1 MNWSNFSIR
10 TKITFA
16 SVLLP
21 AVLFSAVF
29 ALWAHDE
36 KIMIN
41 KTMEDKARSVAL
53 SAHGTRATME
63 QSWID
68 GVFTTDMLHEWS
80 ERGEMDTAIG
90 AVPIV
95 AAWRSVMANSEEG
108 GYEFKVPKF
117 NPRNPDNEPDLVEA
131 EALKKMK
138 AENLSEYYVRDEEHN
153 TIRYFQP
160 VKLTE
165 SCMNCHGDPANSAEL
180 WGNSEGLDPT
190 GVKME
195 NWAVGEIHG
204 AFEVIQS
211 LDEADAAF
219 QAAVG
224 KMGLVILVGLIAMTL
239 VLQWAMKKL
248 FVRPLSESV
257 NYANQLAKGDLS
269 AELLNKDRQ
278 DEIGELGSALSQMT
292 DNLRD
297 LITGLKQGSNTL
309 KDSSSSLGTQSDK
322 LANDS
327 ESMTDVANTVSSAGE
342 ELSTSISGIAGSA
355 EDMST
360 MLNTVAASIEE
371 MTASITEVAK
381 SSVRSSEIADNA
393 NRKSNQA
400 VEVMDQLKA
409 ASEKIGKVLDVITDI
424 ADQTNLLA
432 LNATIEAASAGEA
445 GKGFAVVANEV
456 KELARQTTQA
466 TEEINREIGEM
477 QSSTV
482 TAVQSVEAISEVI
495 EEVNEISTSIASAVE
510 EQSAT
515 LNEISKSGGVANQA
529 AQEITR
535 RVQEGAKGTQEI
547 SRTIQAVREGVI
559 ETDRGI
565 QDTRT
570 NASELG
576 TLAES
581 MDHLVSRFQL

>member
-1 MNWSNFSIR
+1 MKWSRLSIR
-10 TKITFA
+10 TKITVV
-16 SVLLP
+16 SVVLP
-21 AVLFSAVF
+21 AVLFVSLFAV
-29 ALWAHDE
+29 WARDE
-36 KIMIN
+36 RAKIN
-41 KTMEDKARSVAL
+41 QKTVDKARSVAL
-53 SAHGTRATME
+53 AAAGTRLTME
-63 QSWID
+63 QNWKD
-68 GVFTTDMLHEWS
+68 GVFSAQMLREWAD
-80 ERGEMDTAIG
+80 RGEMDQALG

-95 AAWRSVMANSEEG
+95 AAWRSVMANAEAG

-117 NPRNPDNEPDLVEA
+117 DPRNPDNLPDTLEA
-131 EALKKMK
+131 EALEYLMTSN
-138 AENLSEYYVRDEEHN
+138 AEEYYVHDPESN

-165 SCMNCHGDPANSAEL
+165 ACMLCHGDPATSEEL
-180 WGNSEGLDPT
+180 WGNSQGLDPT
-190 GVKME
+190 GAKME
-195 NWAVGEIHG
+195 NWKVGQVHG
-204 AFEVIQS
+204 AFEVVQS
-211 LDEADAAF
+211 LDQADAAF
-219 QAAVG
+219 GAAVG
-224 KMGLVILVGLIAMTL
+224 KMGLVILIGLALMTV
-239 VLQWAMKKL
+239 VLQWSMKKL
-248 FVRPLSESV
+248 FVAPLSEAV
-257 NYANQLAKGDLS
+257 GYANQIAGGDLAAEFQDSGRKDEIGDLS
-269 AELLNKDRQ
+269 GA
-278 DEIGELGSALSQMT
+278 LGTMT
-292 DNLRD
+292 LNLRD
-297 LITGLKQGSNTL
+297 LIAGLKQGSSTL
-309 KDSSSSLGTQSDK
+309 KDSSVSLGSQSDK
-322 LANDS
+322 LAEDS

-342 ELSTSISGIAGSA
+342 ELSTSISGIASSA

-400 VEVMDQLKA
+400 VQVMDQLKS
-409 ASEKIGKVLDVITDI
+409 ASAKIGKVLDVITDI

-466 TEEINREIGEM
+466 TEEINREICEM
-477 QSSTV
+477 QASTA
-482 TAVQSVEAISEVI
+482 TAVESVEAISKVI

-559 ETDRGI
+559 ETDKGI
-565 QDTRT
+565 QATRR
-570 NASELG
+570 NAGELG
-576 TLAES
+576 QLADK
-581 MDHLVSRFQL
+581 MDELVTRFHL

>member
-1 MNWSNFSIR
+1 MNWAKFTIR
-10 TKITFA
+10 TKITVV
-16 SVLLP
+16 SIVLP
-21 AVLFSAVF
+21 AVLFVSLFAVWATDERAKINDK
-29 ALWAHDE
+29 AL
-36 KIMIN
+36 
-41 KTMEDKARSVAL
+41 DKARSVAL
-53 SAHGTRATME
+53 AASGARQTME
-63 QSWID
+63 ENWEQ
-68 GVFTTDMLHEWS
+68 GVFTGQMLREWA
-80 ERGEMDTAIG
+80 ERGELDRALG
-90 AVPIV
+90 SVPV
-95 AAWRSVMANSEEG
+95 VGAWRSVMANAEEG

-117 NPRNPDNEPDLVEA
+117 HPRNPENEPDKIEA
-131 EALKKMK
+131 EALEALMK
-138 AENLSEYYVRDEEHN
+138 GTLDEYVVHDDAAN
-153 TIRYFQP
+153 TMRYFKP

-165 SCMNCHGDPANSAEL
+165 TCMLCHGDPATSREL
-180 WGNSEGLDPT
+180 WGNDEGLDPT
-190 GVKME
+190 GTRME
-195 NWAVGEIHG
+195 GWKVGEVHG
-204 AFEVIQS
+204 AFEVVQS

-219 QAAVG
+219 QASVG
-224 KMGLVILVGLIAMTL
+224 KMALVILVGLGLMTV

-248 FVRPLSESV
+248 FVQPLSEAV
-257 NYANQLAKGDLS
+257 DYANDLAEGNLA
-269 AELLNKDRQ
+269 AELQDKDRQ
-278 DEIGELGSALSQMT
+278 DEIGKLGQALSQMT
-292 DNLRD
+292 ENLRE
-297 LITGLKQGSNTL
+297 LIAGLKQGSNTL
-309 KDSSSSLGTQSDK
+309 KDSSSSLGNQSDK
-322 LANDS
+322 LAQDS

-393 NRKSNQA
+393 NRQSNQA
-400 VEVMDQLKA
+400 VEVMDQLKS

-477 QSSTV
+477 QASTS
-482 TAVQSVEAISEVI
+482 TAVAAVEAISSVI

-559 ETDRGI
+559 ETDKGI
-565 QDTRT
+565 QATRS
-570 NASELG
+570 NAGELSD
-576 TLAES
+576 LAEK
-581 MDHLVSRFQL
+581 MDGLVSRFSL

>member
-1 MNWSNFSIR
+1 MNWSRLSIR
-10 TKITFA
+10 TKITAA
-16 SVLLP
+16 SILLP
-21 AVLFSAVF
+21 ALLSVSLFVVYAREER
-29 ALWAHDE
+29 A
-36 KIMIN
+36 KIN
-41 KTMEDKARSVAL
+41 SSTVDKARSVAL
-53 SAHGTRATME
+53 SAQGARTTME
-63 QSWID
+63 KNWTD
-68 GVFTTDMLHEWS
+68 GVFSTEMMREWA
-80 ERGEMDTAIG
+80 ERGEMDTALG
-90 AVPIV
+90 SVPIV
-95 AAWRSVMANSEEG
+95 AAWRSVMVNSDEG
-108 GYEFKVPKF
+108 NYEFKVPKF
-117 NPRNPDNEPDLVEA
+117 QPRNPDNEPDELEA
-131 EALKKMK
+131 KALKKIK
-138 AENLSEYYVRDEEHN
+138 AENLAEYYVHDQAAN
-153 TIRYFQP
+153 TIRYFRP
-160 VKLTE
+160 VKLTA
-165 SCMNCHGDPANSAEL
+165 SCLNCHGDPATSQEL
-180 WGNSEGLDPT
+180 WGNDKGLDPT
-190 GVKME
+190 GSRME
-195 NWAVGEIHG
+195 NWEVGSIHG

-211 LDEADAAF
+211 MDEADAAF
-219 QAAVG
+219 QAALF
-224 KMGLVILVGLIAMTL
+224 KMAVVILVGLVVMAML
-239 VLQWAMKKL
+239 LQVAMKKL
-248 FVRPLSESV
+248 FVAPLSEAV
-257 NYANQLAKGDLS
+257 DYANDLARGDLS
-269 AELLNKDRQ
+269 AELKQKGRQ
-278 DEIGELGSALSQMT
+278 DEIGVLGAALSTMT
-292 DNLRD
+292 ENLRD
-297 LITGLKQGSNTL
+297 LISGLKKGSNTL
-309 KDSSSSLGTQSDK
+309 KDSSNSLGSQSDK
-322 LANDS
+322 LADDS

-381 SSVRSSEIADNA
+381 SSVRSAEIADNA
-393 NRKSNQA
+393 NRQSNQA

-477 QSSTV
+477 QASTS
-482 TAVQSVEAISEVI
+482 TAVESVQAISKVI

-559 ETDRGI
+559 ETDKGI
-565 QDTRT
+565 QATRS

-581 MDHLVSRFQL
+581 MDELVSRFQL

>member
-1 MNWSNFSIR
+1 MVNS
-10 TKITFA
+10 
-16 SVLLP
+16 
-21 AVLFSAVF
+21 
-29 ALWAHDE
+29 DE
-36 KIMIN
+36 G
-41 KTMEDKARSVAL
+41 D
-53 SAHGTRATME
+53 
-63 QSWID
+63 
-68 GVFTTDMLHEWS
+68 
-80 ERGEMDTAIG
+80 
-90 AVPIV
+90 
-95 AAWRSVMANSEEG
+95 
-108 GYEFKVPKF
+108 YEFKVPKF
-117 NPRNPDNEPDLVEA
+117 QPRNPDNEPDELEA
-131 EALKKMK
+131 RALKKIK
-138 AENLSEYYVRDEEHN
+138 AEDLSEYYVHDQAAN
-153 TIRYFQP
+153 TIRYFRP

-165 SCMNCHGDPANSAEL
+165 SCLNCHGDPATSQEL
-180 WGNSEGLDPT
+180 WGNSQGLDPT
-190 GVKME
+190 GSRME
-195 NWAVGEIHG
+195 NWKVGDIHG

-211 LDEADAAF
+211 MDEADAAF
-219 QAAVG
+219 QAALI
-224 KMGLVILVGLIAMTL
+224 KMAAVILVGLVVMAL
-239 VLQWAMKKL
+239 LLQVAMKKL
-248 FVRPLSESV
+248 FVAPLSEAV
-257 NYANQLAKGDLS
+257 DYANDLARGDLS
-269 AELLNKDRQ
+269 AELKQKDRQ
-278 DEIGELGSALSQMT
+278 DEIGVLGTALSTMT
-292 DNLRD
+292 ENLRD
-297 LITGLKQGSNTL
+297 LISGLKIGSNTL
-309 KDSSSSLGTQSDK
+309 KDSSNSLGSQSDK
-322 LANDS
+322 LADDS

-381 SSVRSSEIADNA
+381 SSVRSAEIADNA

-477 QSSTV
+477 QASTT
-482 TAVQSVEAISEVI
+482 TAVESVQAISKVI

-559 ETDRGI
+559 ETDKGI
-565 QDTRT
+565 QATRS

-581 MDHLVSRFQL
+581 MDELVSRFQL

>member
-1 MNWSNFSIR
+1 MNWSKLSIR
-10 TKITFA
+10 TKITVT
-16 SVLLP
+16 SLLLP
-21 AVLFSAVF
+21 TVLFGAVF
-29 ALWAHDE
+29 TLYVRDE
-36 KIMIN
+36 RIKINNSI
-41 KTMEDKARSVAL
+41 EDKARSVAL
-53 SAHGTRATME
+53 AAHGTRTTME

-68 GVFTTDMLHEWS
+68 GVFTTEMLREWAD
-80 ERGEMDTAIG
+80 RGEMETALG
-90 AVPIV
+90 SVPIV

-117 NPRNPDNEPDLVEA
+117 NPRNPENEPDAIEA
-131 EALKKMK
+131 EALKKLK
-138 AENLSEYYVRDEEHN
+138 SENLAEYHVHDEEHN
-153 TIRYFQP
+153 TARYFQP
-160 VKLTE
+160 VKLTA
-165 SCMNCHGDPANSAEL
+165 SCLNCHGEPATSQEL
-180 WGNSEGLDPT
+180 WGNNEGRDPT
-190 GVKME
+190 GAKME
-195 NWAVGEIHG
+195 NWEIGEIHG

-211 LDEADAAF
+211 LDAADAAF
-219 QAAVG
+219 KATVG
-224 KMGLVILVGLIAMTL
+224 KMSLAVLAGLVCMALL
-239 VLQWAMKKL
+239 LQWGMKKL
-248 FVRPLSESV
+248 FVDPLSEAI
-257 NYANQLAKGDLS
+257 NYANELAKGDLS
-269 AELLNKDRQ
+269 AELVNNNRQ
-278 DEIGELGSALSQMT
+278 DEIGDLGNSLEKMT
-292 DNLRD
+292 VNLRD

-309 KDSSSSLGTQSDK
+309 KVSSTSLGTQSDK
-322 LANDS
+322 LADDS

-381 SSVRSSEIADNA
+381 SSLRSSEIADNA

-400 VEVMDQLKA
+400 VDVMDQLKT

-477 QSSTV
+477 QASTT
-482 TAVQSVEAISEVI
+482 TAVQSVEAISAVI

-547 SRTIQAVREGVI
+547 SRTIQVVREGII
-559 ETDRGI
+559 ETDQGI
-565 QDTRT
+565 QATRT
-570 NASELG
+570 NAGELG
-576 TLAES
+576 SLADS
-581 MDHLVSRFQL
+581 MDSLVSRFQL

>member
-1 MNWSNFSIR
+1 MNWSRLSIR
-10 TKITFA
+10 TKITVV
-16 SVLLP
+16 SVVLP
-21 AVLFSAVF
+21 AVLFLSLFAV
-29 ALWAHDE
+29 WARDE
-36 KIMIN
+36 RTQIN
-41 KTMEDKARSVAL
+41 QKTVDKARSVAL
-53 SAHGTRATME
+53 SAQGTRVTME
-63 QSWID
+63 QNWQD
-68 GVFTTDMLHEWS
+68 GVFTAEMLREWADKDQ
-80 ERGEMDTAIG
+80 MDQALG

-95 AAWRSVMANSEEG
+95 AAWRSVMANAEEG

-117 NPRNPDNEPDLVEA
+117 QPRNPDNEPDPVEA
-131 EALKKMK
+131 RALKEMK
-138 AENLSEYYVRDEEHN
+138 AGDLAEYFVHDQDSN
-153 TIRYFQP
+153 TIRYFRP

-165 SCMNCHGDPANSAEL
+165 SCLLCHGDPATSVAL
-180 WGNSEGLDPT
+180 WGNAKGLDPT
-190 GVKME
+190 GSRME
-195 NWAVGEIHG
+195 NWEVGQMHG

-211 LDEADAAF
+211 LDQADAAF
-219 QAAVG
+219 RAAVG
-224 KMGLVILVGLIAMTL
+224 KMAVVILAGLGLMTL
-239 VLQWAMKKL
+239 VLQWSMKKL
-248 FVRPLSESV
+248 FVAPLSDAV
-257 NYANQLAKGDLS
+257 TYANRIAAGDLA
-269 AELLNKDRQ
+269 AELDTGSRQ
-278 DEIGELGSALSQMT
+278 DEIGVLGGALSTMT
-292 DNLRD
+292 VNLRD
-297 LITGLKQGSNTL
+297 LIAGLKQGSNTL
-309 KDSSSSLGTQSDK
+309 KESSNSLGSQSDK

-342 ELSTSISGIAGSA
+342 ELSTSISGIASSA
-355 EDMST
+355 EDMSI

-400 VEVMDQLKA
+400 VAVMDQLKL

-466 TEEINREIGEM
+466 TEEINREIREM
-477 QSSTV
+477 QASTAS
-482 TAVQSVEAISEVI
+482 AVESVQAISRVI

-515 LNEISKSGGVANQA
+515 LNEISKSGGVANHA

-559 ETDRGI
+559 ETDKGI
-565 QDTRT
+565 QATRR
-570 NASELG
+570 NAGELG
-576 TLAES
+576 QLAEK
-581 MDHLVSRFQL
+581 MDELVTRFRL

>member
-1 MNWSNFSIR
+1 MNWAKLSIR
-10 TKITFA
+10 TKITVV
-16 SVLLP
+16 SIVLP
-21 AVLFSAVF
+21 AVLFISLF
-29 ALWAHDE
+29 SIWAHDE
-36 KIMIN
+36 RAKIN
-41 KTMEDKARSVAL
+41 EKTVDKARSVAL
-53 SAHGTRATME
+53 AASGARKTME
-63 QSWID
+63 ENWEQ
-68 GVFTTDMLHEWS
+68 GVFT
-80 ERGEMDTAIG
+80 GEMLRTWAEKGELDRALG
-90 AVPIV
+90 SVPVV
-95 AAWRSVMANSEEG
+95 AAWRSVMANAEEG

-117 NPRNPDNEPDLVEA
+117 HPRNPENEPDKLET
-131 EALKKMK
+131 EALEALMK
-138 AENLSEYYVRDEEHN
+138 GTLDEYVVHDESDN
-153 TIRYFQP
+153 TLRYFKP

-165 SCMNCHGDPANSAEL
+165 TCMLCHGDPATSQEL
-180 WGNSEGLDPT
+180 WGNDQGLDPT
-190 GVKME
+190 GTKME
-195 NWAVGEIHG
+195 NWKVGQVHG
-204 AFEVIQS
+204 AFEVVQS
-211 LDEADAAF
+211 LDHADAAF
-219 QAAVG
+219 KAAVG
-224 KMGLVILVGLIAMTL
+224 KMAVVILVGLGLMTV

-248 FVRPLSESV
+248 FVQPLSEAV
-257 NYANQLAKGDLS
+257 DYANDLAEGNLAAKLKDQ
-269 AELLNKDRQ
+269 DRQ
-278 DEIGELGSALSQMT
+278 DEIGKLGKALSQMT
-292 DNLRD
+292 ENLRD
-297 LITGLKQGSNTL
+297 LIAGLKQGSNTL
-309 KDSSSSLGTQSDK
+309 KDSSSSLGNQSDK
-322 LANDS
+322 LAQDS

-393 NRKSNQA
+393 NRQSNQA
-400 VEVMDQLKA
+400 VEVMDQLKS

-477 QSSTV
+477 QASTS
-482 TAVQSVEAISEVI
+482 TAVAAVEAISKVI

-559 ETDRGI
+559 ETDKGI
-565 QDTRT
+565 QATRS
-570 NASELG
+570 NAGELSD
-576 TLAES
+576 LAEK
-581 MDHLVSRFQL
+581 MDGLVSRFNL